1 MKKMTKMNYMLM
13 SFSKKILIFILPFVL
28 LTSCAN
34 VNRPHEVVPPTTSES
49 FIKAKYLTEL
59 VYITRDK
66 DLIRSYREDYLKGS
80 VNKIKY
86 NAINEWAAGK
96 NRAIVIKSIDLFLNL
111 TFEGV

>member
-1 MKKMTKMNYMLM
+1 MLTN
-13 SFSKKILIFILPFVL
+13 FSKKLLIFILPFVL
-28 LTSCAN
+28 VTSCAI
-34 VNRPHEVVPPTTSES
+34 VNRSHDVEHPTSSES

-66 DLIRSYREDYLKGS
+66 DLIRSYRGDYLKGS
-80 VNKIKY
+80 VKKNKY